1 MLLGLAALK
10 IVFGVAGYLATPA
23 ASSIAAL
30 GPGSSSVPS
39 GFGVLHM
46 LVYGTIAAL
55 LIHNRE
61 RDPRALWLGT
71 AFALVAAVPSDRL
84 FARLVGSGAWTDGAI
99 HVLTHL
105 HPDTF
110 LPLCFWLFFRS
121 FPRSSQQHWLTGAG
135 TMLSA
140 GCALVLFVVN
150 AAPLLASGPISELL
164 APGPRIYL
172 YFWLAV
178 IGLTIPAFGFAV
190 ASIRTAPRSERNRV
204 ALFVAGIVV
213 GSIPFFIVVLLK
225 GASPSLRA
233 WIDAPAQEWINYVVR
248 LATLTIP
255 VTTAY
260 SVLVNHVLDV
270 RLVVRQALQYALA
283 RSAVMAATTIPFAA
297 LVFYVYRNRDETI
310 VELLSGS
317 SGTGPL
323 VLIFAT
329 LAGLVMVQMRQNVL
343 ASVDRRFF
351 REHYDAR
358 QILMSL
364 VEGSRRATSPWELAD
379 LLSREIDRALH
390 LERISIF
397 VLDPTNAELRSDTD
411 PRCVTL
417 ASPLAMLV
425 SAQEQPLEIDWSLD
439 HSAIGRLPDDDQ
451 QWLRAAGFR
460 LLVPFICSDGTLV
473 GIAALGTK
481 KSERPFSREDRLL
494 LSTIA
499 GSAAL
504 TLENRIKISSAGD
517 WPSDDKTL
525 STEAV
530 EFALECK
537 SCTRVLPSDAE
548 NCVHCEGPLDRAAV
562 PYVLFSKFRL
572 EQRLGAG
579 GMGIVYRAVDLVL
592 GRRVAMKT
600 LPRLS
605 MDLASRLR
613 REARAMASVSHAN
626 LALIYGVE
634 SWRGSPLL
642 IVELLEGGTLM
653 TRLATRKPSVEEVFE
668 LGATLSG
675 VLGVLHDAGILH
687 RDIKPSNVGYT
698 HSGVPK
704 LLDFGLAKIL
714 GDSRLSSQDAP
725 HYDNLDDVPVSA
737 LTELT
742 ATRCAIGTPVY
753 LSPEAAN
760 GGEPGPLFDL
770 WALAVLMFEAVSG
783 HHPLGLENT
792 TGLRQR
798 ILDGEVNDIRTVFP
812 DVDDAVAEFF
822 DNALA
827 RDSSRRAQTAH
838 EFQERAGNVLQ
849 HLDALTLR
857 AG

>member
-1 MLLGLAALK
+1 MSTLLLSLAALK
-10 IVFGVAGYLATPA
+10 IVFGVAGYLTAPA
-23 ASSIAAL
+23 ASPT
-30 GPGSSSVPS
+30 G
-39 GFGVLHM
+39 GFSVLHM
-46 LVYGTIAAL
+46 LVYGTVAAL
-55 LIHNRE
+55 LLQNRR
-61 RDPRALWLGT
+61 RDPRALWLGA

-84 FARLVGSGAWTDGAI
+84 FAGLAGWSPWTDQAI
-99 HVLTHL
+99 RMLTHL

-121 FPRSSQQHWLTGAG
+121 FLHSSPAHWLARAG
-135 TMLSA
+135 TGLSA
-140 GCALVLFVVN
+140 GSAVVLFV
-150 AAPLLASGPISELL
+150 AHASPLVASGPVSELL
-164 APGPRIYL
+164 APGPGVYL
-172 YFWLAV
+172 SFWLAV

-190 ASIRTAPRSERNRV
+190 TSIRTAPRSDRNRV

-213 GSIPFFIVVLLK
+213 GSIPLFVVVLAK
-225 GASPSLRA
+225 GVSPSLRS
-233 WIDAPAQEWINYVVR
+233 WLDAPTQEWINYGVR

-283 RSAVMAATTIPFAA
+283 RSAVMAATAIPFAA
-297 LVFYVYRNRDETI
+297 FVFYVYRNREETI
-310 VELLSGS
+310 AELLSGA
-317 SGTGPL
+317 GPL
-323 VLIFAT
+323 VLIVAT
-329 LAGLVMVQMRQNVL
+329 VAGLVMVQMRQSVL
-343 ASVDRRFF
+343 AAVDRRFF

-358 QILMSL
+358 RILMSL
-364 VEGSRRATSPWELAD
+364 VEGSRRATSPWELAE

-390 LERISIF
+390 LEHIAIL
-397 VLDPTNAELRSDTD
+397 VLDPANAELQSRAGDT
-411 PRCVTL
+411 RRVAL

-425 SAQEQPLEIDWSLD
+425 SAQEEPLEIDWSLD
-439 HSAIGRLPDDDQ
+439 HSALGRLPEDDR
-451 QWLRAAGFR
+451 QWLRTAGFR
-460 LLVPFICSDGTLV
+460 LLVPFIGSDGTLV

-481 KSERPFSREDRLL
+481 KSERAFSREDRML

-504 TLENRIKISSAGD
+504 TLENRLKISSAGE
-517 WPSDDKTL
+517 WPSDDPRL
-525 STEAV
+525 PTESP
-530 EFALECK
+530 ELALECT
-537 SCTRVLPSDAE
+537 SCNRVLPPDAE
-548 NCVHCEGPLDRAAV
+548 TCLGCEGSLERAAV

-572 EQRLGAG
+572 ERRIGSG
-579 GMGIVYRAVDLVL
+579 GMGIVYRGVDLVL

-605 MDLASRLR
+605 MELAARLR
-613 REARAMASVSHAN
+613 REARAMASVSHTN

-642 IVELLEGGTLM
+642 IVELLEGGTLT
-653 TRLATRKPSVEEVFE
+653 TRLAARKLSVEEVFN
-668 LGATLSG
+668 LGVTLSG

-714 GDSRLSSQDAP
+714 GDSRLASHDGP
-725 HYDNLDDVPVSA
+725 RYDDLNDVPVSA

-760 GGEPGPLFDL
+760 GADPGPLFDL
-770 WALAVLMFEAVSG
+770 WALAILMFEAVSG
-783 HHPLGLENT
+783 SHPLGVGNT

-798 ILDGEVNDIRTVFP
+798 ILEGRVSNIRAALPGVDG
-812 DVDDAVAEFF
+812 AVAEFF
-822 DNALA
+822 DDALA
-827 RDSSRRAQTAH
+827 RDSSRRPQTAQA
-838 EFQERAGNVLQ
+838 FQERASAAVRR
-849 HLDALTLR
+849 LDTVTLR
-857 AG
+857 VS

>member
-1 MLLGLAALK
+1 MSSFLLGLAALK
-10 IVFGVAGYLATPA
+10 ILFGVAGYLATEA
-23 ASSIAAL
+23 ATSIGAD
-30 GPGSSSVPS
+30 PSSSLPS
-39 GFGVLHM
+39 GFSLLHM
-46 LVYGTIAAL
+46 LVYGTVAAL
-55 LIHNRE
+55 LIHNRQ

-71 AFALVAAVPSDRL
+71 AFALVGAVPSDRL
-84 FARLVGSGAWTDGAI
+84 FAGLAGWSPWTDQAI
-99 HVLTHL
+99 HVLSHL

-110 LPLCFWLFFRS
+110 LPLCFWLFFRG
-121 FPRSSQQHWLTGAG
+121 FPRSSQEHWVARTGIG
-135 TMLSA
+135 IST
-140 GCALVLFVVN
+140 GCAAVLFVAN
-150 AAPLLASGPISELL
+150 ASPLLTSGPISEIL
-164 APGPRIYL
+164 APGPGLYL
-172 YFWLAV
+172 AFWLAV

-190 ASIRTAPRSERNRV
+190 ASIRSAPRSERNRV

-213 GSIPFFIVVLLK
+213 GSIPFFVVVLLK
-225 GASPSLRA
+225 GASPSLRL
-233 WIDAPAQEWINYVVR
+233 WLEAPAQEWINYAVR

-260 SVLVNHVLDV
+260 SVLVHHVLDV

-283 RSAVMAATTIPFAA
+283 RSAVMAATAIPFAT
-297 LVFYVYRNRDETI
+297 LVAYVYRNRDQTI
-310 VELLSGS
+310 VELLSGV
-317 SGTGPL
+317 GPV
-323 VLIFAT
+323 VLIVAT
-329 LAGLVMVQMRQNVL
+329 VAGLVMVQMRQNVL
-343 ASVDRRFF
+343 AGIDRRFF

-397 VLDPTNAELRSDTD
+397 VLDPTNAELQSSDGD
-411 PRCVTL
+411 RGRVTL

-425 SAQEQPLEIDWSLD
+425 SAQEEPLEIDWSLD

-451 QWLRAAGFR
+451 LWLRSAGFR

-504 TLENRIKISSAGD
+504 TLENRIKISSAGE
-517 WPSDDKTL
+517 WPATEKSVSAE
-525 STEAV
+525 STEL
-530 EFALECK
+530 ALECNACK
-537 SCTRVLPSDAE
+537 RVLPPDAE
-548 NCVHCEGPLDRAAV
+548 NCIDCKGALDRAAV

-572 EQRLGAG
+572 ERRIGAG

-592 GRRVAMKT
+592 GRRIAMKT

-605 MDLASRLR
+605 MELASRLR
-613 REARAMASVSHAN
+613 REARAMASVNHAN

-642 IVELLEGGTLM
+642 IVELLEGGTLT
-653 TRLATRKPSVEEVFE
+653 TRIASHKLNVGEVFE
-668 LGATLSG
+668 LGVTLSS

-698 HSGVPK
+698 HAGVPK

-714 GDSRLSSQDAP
+714 GDSRLSSHDAP
-725 HYDNLDDVPVSA
+725 RYDDLEDVPVSA

-753 LSPEAAN
+753 LSPEAAS
-760 GGEPGPLFDL
+760 GADPGPLFDL
-770 WALAVLMFEAVSG
+770 WALAILMFEAVSG
-783 HHPLGLENT
+783 KHPLGLDNT

-798 ILDGEVNDIRTVFP
+798 ILDGRVSDIRTALP
-812 DVDDAVAEFF
+812 GVDDAVAEFF
-822 DNALA
+822 DEALA
-827 RDSSRRAQTAH
+827 RDSRRRAQTAG
-838 EFQERAGNVLQ
+838 EFRERAERVLR
-849 HLDALTLR
+849 HLDERTLR
-857 AG
+857 AS